1 MKLLLML
8 SMLLYTSLSVA
19 EDDWE
24 LAQDEDG
31 IRIYTKPNDK
41 TNLNDFKAD
50 MIIMASIGEVSSHMS
65 VMENQTKWMFDRELT
80 KVLDRPND
88 KTTIVYSVT
97 NAPWPV
103 TDRDAVVSFTYSEKN
118 TDEFIRIDV
127 VNVGDYYPLN
137 EDLVRVPYIKGF
149 WELIKIDDSST
160 KIVFMSAASPGGS
173 IPDWLADSFVLDM
186 PYHSLN
192 NFRYMLK
199 NAN

>member
-50 MIIMASIGEVSSHMS
+50 MIIMASIGEVSSHIS

-103 TDRDAVVSFTYSEKN
+103 ADRDAVVSFTYSEKN

-127 VNVGDYYPLN
+127 VNIGDYYPLN

-149 WELIKIDDSST
+149 WELIKIDDIST
-160 KIVFMSAASPGGS
+160 KIVFMNAASPGGS

>member
-1 MKLLLML
+1 MKILLML

-31 IRIYTKPNDK
+31 IRIYTRPNDK

-97 NAPWPV
+97 NAP
-103 TDRDAVVSFTYSEKN
+103 
-118 TDEFIRIDV
+118 
-127 VNVGDYYPLN
+127 
-137 EDLVRVPYIKGF
+137 
-149 WELIKIDDSST
+149 
-160 KIVFMSAASPGGS
+160 
-173 IPDWLADSFVLDM
+173 
-186 PYHSLN
+186 
-192 NFRYMLK
+192 
-199 NAN
+199 